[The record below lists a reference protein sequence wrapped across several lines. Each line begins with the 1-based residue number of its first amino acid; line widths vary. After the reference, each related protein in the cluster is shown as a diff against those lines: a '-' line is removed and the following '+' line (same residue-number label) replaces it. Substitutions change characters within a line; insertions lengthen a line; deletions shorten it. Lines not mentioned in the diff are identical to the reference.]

1 MGSHMA
7 KRITMTKPSA
17 PPTTT
22 LAWEE
27 VPEAETPTMA
37 EAEIVVQKS
46 RHVVRGQ
53 NSYQPKGYG
62 NVGCYDENTS
72 TTASRST
79 KRYGKDES

>member
-27 VPEAETPTMA
+27 MPEAEKPTMA

-46 RHVVRGQ
+46 RHVVREVRTLI
-53 NSYQPKGYG
+53 SLRAMA
-62 NVGCYDENTS
+62 T
-72 TTASRST
+72 
-79 KRYGKDES
+79 